1 MASARTF
8 YRTPL
13 MSYARLD
20 DPGSATGSPRA
31 GMDALTPAQ
40 ASPPG
45 AEQTVAGAGEGA
57 GASGGATGGTF
68 SLMVLDQK
76 GSKYEIDGLRAG
88 STVGELRDKLVAKT
102 SVARELQRLI
112 FMGRALHDDSATL
125 SSCRLAAGST
135 LHLFAGRDRPESLA
149 KCLTHLV
156 WECTGVHTCRDS
168 ADMDMLSDAACER

>member
-88 STVGELRDKLVAKT
+88 STVGELRDKL
-102 SVARELQRLI
+102 
-112 FMGRALHDDSATL
+112 RAI
-125 SSCRLAAGST
+125 GSRAWEDA
-135 LHLFAGRDRPESLA
+135 FAGVNAEGPDGHVRQGPILKSKSKA
-149 KCLTHLV
+149 
-156 WECTGVHTCRDS
+156 G
-168 ADMDMLSDAACER
+168 ERA